1 MVTNFDTKTLGMAGG
16 QNSGSMVRPTV
27 YLASVD
33 IKTAFDE
40 ARPRHVAK
48 NMEGHNTHGWIVSAL
63 LCEMSGLEGQA
74 TFECVESKFS
84 LDRCLRQGS
93 VVAKD
98 GHATCGKRGRK
109 LGNEK
114 NGRPFRLGRTKHTSD
129 MHLHVGRQLL
139 DHVPLQKAT

>member
-1 MVTNFDTKTLGMAGG
+1 MLGH
-16 QNSGSMVRPTV
+16 GSMVRPTV

-33 IKTAFDE
+33 IKTAFNE

-48 NMEGHNTHGWIVSAL
+48 NMEGHNTHWWIVSAL
-63 LCEMSGLEGQA
+63 LREMSRLEGQA

-84 LDRCLRQGS
+84 FNRCLRQGS
-93 VVAKD
+93 VEATQIAAKD
-98 GHATCGKRGRK
+98 SHVTCGKRGRK

-114 NGRPFRLGRTKHTSD
+114 NGRPFRLRRTKHTSD